1 MDMNKILQNM
11 DSAEKGTYEA
21 GKTDSSEMKTILESF
36 YDVAAEG
43 SAPQQLDE
51 IASVT
56 MSGDS
61 ADEVAQLVKL
71 MNDAG
76 APEAAPV
83 GAQPTTM
90 LEPTPC
96 GASDGPPDM
105 PPKADM
111 ITPKMMD
118 DFDSAEE
125 VIQDEYA
132 NEPDERYDDHGKM
145 THDLSGGL
153 NRQKGAY
160 AAAQD
165 GDNAMAVESKL
176 KEELSKMLKQK
187 MSEKKDQD
195 GDGDNDFDDVK
206 IARMKA
212 SGMSHEEAV
221 AKVKGD
227 SDTNEDIDVAEDDDP
242 CWKNYKMVGM
252 KKGKGGKEVPN
263 CVPKEGVEETAK
275 KKNKEVEEEKKKGVD
290 GKACWD
296 GYRYAGKEQK
306 ADGTY
311 KDKCVK
317 VNNSE
322 YSEGATDTKQKM
334 KQIVSA
340 FKPISKSEKVVKA
353 FSYKPYKD
361 TESIPAIITKD
372 PKVDEESDYPFAL
385 YIKSNDSSEM
395 LHHEYYDDMET
406 AISDAKFAIK
416 DAVDRPADG
425 PAPGQQRLPFEGEAA
440 PKNNPV
446 AKHAGKF
453 NKAQVQ
459 TDRKKEQ
466 KKGKSVK
473 HKGKDMAME
482 SAPVFERYVKPFL
495 NKSPKQ
501 MVEFYDS
508 EARTIIKRLGEE
520 RIQLQKQNSNTKVH
534 DTVLAQL
541 RENLGVLSEAPYR
554 GRRRSSFDIGRTGY
568 GPGGDLGAAD
578 KRDFKRRE
586 MEIEL
591 GDEESNNYG
600 VSIGGKPWKVFRSQR
615 AAQKAANTIKSKY
628 GKDTKVYL
636 TGAPATS

>member
-1 MDMNKILQNM
+1 MNKILQNM

-21 GKTDSSEMKTILESF
+21 GKEDRSEMKTILESF
-36 YDVAAEG
+36 YDVASED

-51 IASVT
+51 IASVS

-76 APEAAPV
+76 APQAAPV
-83 GAQPTTM
+83 GPQPVDM
-90 LEPTPC
+90 PEPV
-96 GASDGPPDM
+96 SVDGPPDM

-118 DFDSAEE
+118 DFETAEDE
-125 VIQDEYA
+125 VIQDDYA
-132 NEPDERYDDHGKM
+132 NEPDTEYQNHEYM
-145 THDLSGGL
+145 TKDLSGGL

-160 AAAQD
+160 ADAED
-165 GDNAMAVESKL
+165 GDNPMAVESKL
-176 KEELSKMLKQK
+176 KEELSRMLKQK

-195 GDGDNDFDDVK
+195 KDGDNDFDDVK

-227 SDTNEDIDVAEDDDP
+227 SDTKEDINVAEDDDP
-242 CWKNYKMVGM
+242 CWKNYKMVGT
-252 KKGKGGKEVPN
+252 KKKNGKEVPN

-275 KKNKEVEEEKKKGVD
+275 KKDEV
-290 GKACWD
+290 
-296 GYRYAGKEQK
+296 
-306 ADGTY
+306 T
-311 KDKCVK
+311 
-317 VNNSE
+317 
-322 YSEGATDTKQKM
+322 EGASDTKAKM

-340 FKPISKSEKVVKA
+340 FKPLTKGEKVVKA
-353 FSYKPYKD
+353 FSYKPGK
-361 TESIPAIITKD
+361 EFASVPVIITEN
-372 PKVDEESDYPFAL
+372 PKADEMYGPFAS
-385 YIKSNDSSEM
+385 YIYSQQSGEM
-395 LHHEYYDDMET
+395 LHSYYHPDIE
-406 AISDAKFAIK
+406 DAVSYAKTEIK
-416 DAVDRPADG
+416 DDAEQGNLDPSA
-425 PAPGQQRLPFEGEAA
+425 GQQRLPFEESA

-446 AKHAGKF
+446 AKNAGKF

-459 TDRKKEQ
+459 TDRKKEH

-495 NKSPKQ
+495 DKSPKQ

-520 RIQLQKQNSNTKVH
+520 RIQLQRENSNTKVH

-541 RENLGVLSEAPYR
+541 RENLGVLS
-554 GRRRSSFDIGRTGY
+554 
-568 GPGGDLGAAD
+568 
-578 KRDFKRRE
+578 
-586 MEIEL
+586 
-591 GDEESNNYG
+591 
-600 VSIGGKPWKVFRSQR
+600 
-615 AAQKAANTIKSKY
+615 
-628 GKDTKVYL
+628 
-636 TGAPATS
+636 